1 MVVVVVVKVLLLYS
15 LGLNRVYNC
24 LLLLDQMAVFP
35 WSADI
40 FFFIRRIIIII
51 IIIIFL
57 NQQQHISTQLISVVC
72 ADP

>member
-1 MVVVVVVKVLLLYS
+1 VVGVVKVLLLYS

-24 LLLLDQMAVFP
+24 LLLLLDQMAVFP

-72 ADP
+72 ADS